1 MNFITCSA
9 ILYGVISVV
18 LNFKTLIFQ
27 YMNKAKI
34 NYSNWKNILK
44 QKVYYA
50 KLYTDNGAA
59 ILFVSQRGRTFFERS
74 CDLKNA
80 LNHSFGVR
88 YSYEWEK
95 EYGDKVEICSRCLFV

>member
-1 MNFITCSA
+1 
-9 ILYGVISVV
+9 
-18 LNFKTLIFQ
+18 
-27 YMNKAKI
+27 MNKAKI

-50 KLYTDNGAA
+50 KLYTDTGAA

-88 YSYEWEK
+88 YSYEWER